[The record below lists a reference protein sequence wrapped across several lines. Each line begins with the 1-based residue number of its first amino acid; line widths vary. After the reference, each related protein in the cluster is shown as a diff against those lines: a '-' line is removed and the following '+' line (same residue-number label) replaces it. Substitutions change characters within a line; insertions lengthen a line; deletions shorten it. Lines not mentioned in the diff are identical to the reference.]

1 MKAAESAVP
10 SEGQHRAERSPRRA
24 VPDLLEAV
32 VDAIELPLVV
42 CDAGGRVLW
51 ENRAGRELGVRRGEL
66 RDLCCE
72 GWGERDGADCPR
84 AEAARSGG
92 ATARERRDLFGR
104 VGRSFEVCC
113 FPLEPAGAGPGAV
126 VQLYRDVT
134 RERDLQDRRLHASQL
149 AAAGKLAAGVAHEIR
164 NPLAAMMNA
173 VSLLRDSFEPDS
185 DGSALIGILLE
196 ESRRV
201 NRIVGDFLSFAR
213 PIGREWATTGAAS
226 LIASTLSLVEKD
238 PRFAGAVELQV
249 RAEEDLPTLRVD
261 VDRIREVLWN
271 LLLNAVQAVGS
282 GGRVAVIAGREEGS
296 TGPGLR
302 VAVEDSGPG
311 IPAAM
316 RERVF
321 APFETTKPNGT
332 GLGLALAKHIIES
345 HGGSMSIEDAKLGGA
360 RVGFWLPAERK
371 RG

>member
-1 MKAAESAVP
+1 MKAADPAVP
-10 SEGQHRAERSPRRA
+10 SERRRRAERTPHPRA
-24 VPDLLEAV
+24 WGPEAV
-32 VDAIELPLVV
+32 LDAIELPLVV
-42 CDAGGRVLW
+42 CDGDGRVLQA
-51 ENRAGRELGVRRGEL
+51 NRASRELGVQCGEV

-72 GWGERDGADCPR
+72 AGGERGETDCPR
-84 AEAARSGG
+84 AEAARTGG

-104 VGRSFEVCC
+104 RGRSFEVSC
-113 FPLEPAGAGPGAV
+113 FPIEPPAAGSRAV

-185 DGSALIGILLE
+185 DASALIEILLE

-213 PIGREWATTGAAS
+213 PVGREWATTGAGS
-226 LIASTLSLVEKD
+226 LIASTLALVEKD

-249 RAEEDLPTLRVD
+249 RVADELPTLRVD

-271 LLLNAVQAVGS
+271 LLLNAAQAVGV
-282 GGRVAVIAGREEGS
+282 GGRVAVVAYPERGDS
-296 TGPGLR
+296 GPGLR

-311 IPAAM
+311 IPGAM

-332 GLGLALAKHIIES
+332 GLGLALAKHIVES
-345 HGGSMSIEDAKLGGA
+345 HGGSISIGDAELGGA
-360 RVGFWLPAERK
+360 RVGFWLPAQRN